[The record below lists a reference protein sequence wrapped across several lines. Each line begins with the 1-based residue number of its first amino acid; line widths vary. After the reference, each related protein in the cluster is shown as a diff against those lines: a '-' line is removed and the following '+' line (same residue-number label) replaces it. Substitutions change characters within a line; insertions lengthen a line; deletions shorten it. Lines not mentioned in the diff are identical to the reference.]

1 MLKALSMRSV
11 VATLLLT
18 LSVFSFAQEKDSYV
32 KVLLETTAGDIVLE
46 LNRDRA
52 PISVENFL
60 TYVNSKHYD
69 GTIFHRVIKD
79 FMIQGGGMDENMQI
93 KTMRQPIKNE
103 ADNGLKNTRGSI
115 AMARTSVVDSATSQF
130 FINVK
135 NNHFLDHGARDFG
148 YAVFGE
154 VIIGMDIVDK
164 ISTTRT
170 TAGDVPVKPIVIL
183 SASVVEEAAP
193 AAE

>member
-1 MLKALSMRSV
+1 MFKLLNIRSLVVFLIMAFSSLSY
-11 VATLLLT
+11 
-18 LSVFSFAQEKDSYV
+18 AQDSYV
-32 KVLLETTAGDIVLE
+32 KVLMKTSEGDIVLE
-46 LNRDRA
+46 LNQGRA
-52 PISVENFL
+52 PITVENFL

-79 FMIQGGGMDENMQI
+79 FMIQGGGMDENMQM

-164 ISTTRT
+164 ISTART

-183 SASVVEEAAP
+183 SASIVEEAAP

>member
-1 MLKALSMRSV
+1 
-11 VATLLLT
+11 
-18 LSVFSFAQEKDSYV
+18 
-32 KVLLETTAGDIVLE
+32 
-46 LNRDRA
+46 
-52 PISVENFL
+52 
-60 TYVNSKHYD
+60 
-69 GTIFHRVIKD
+69 
-79 FMIQGGGMDENMQI
+79 MQM

-154 VIIGMDIVDK
+154 VIIWMDIVVK
-164 ISTTRT
+164 ITPART
-170 TAGDVPVKPIVIL
+170 TAGDVPLKPTATI
-183 SASVVEEAAP
+183 SASVVEHTAP
-193 AAE
+193 VAESATS

>member
-1 MLKALSMRSV
+1 MFKLLNIRLLVVFLIMAFSSLSY
-11 VATLLLT
+11 
-18 LSVFSFAQEKDSYV
+18 AQDSYV
-32 KVLLETTAGDIVLE
+32 KVLMKTSEGDIVLE
-46 LNRDRA
+46 LNQGRA
-52 PISVENFL
+52 PITVENFL

-79 FMIQGGGMDENMQI
+79 FMIQGGGMDENMQM

-193 AAE
+193 VAE

>member
-1 MLKALSMRSV
+1 MFKLLNIRSLVVFLIMAFSSLSY
-11 VATLLLT
+11 
-18 LSVFSFAQEKDSYV
+18 AQDSYV
-32 KVLLETTAGDIVLE
+32 KVLMKTSEGDIVLE
-46 LNRDRA
+46 LNQGRA
-52 PISVENFL
+52 PITVENFL

-79 FMIQGGGMDENMQI
+79 FMIQGGGMDENMQM

>member
-1 MLKALSMRSV
+1 MFKLLNIRSLVVFLIMAFSSLSY
-11 VATLLLT
+11 
-18 LSVFSFAQEKDSYV
+18 AQDSYV
-32 KVLLETTAGDIVLE
+32 KVLMKTSEGDIVLE
-46 LNRDRA
+46 LNQGRA
-52 PISVENFL
+52 PITVENFL

-79 FMIQGGGMDENMQI
+79 FMIQGGGMDENMQM

-164 ISTTRT
+164 ISTART

>member
-1 MLKALSMRSV
+1 MFKLLNIRSLVVFLIMAFSSLSY
-11 VATLLLT
+11 
-18 LSVFSFAQEKDSYV
+18 AQDSYV
-32 KVLLETTAGDIVLE
+32 KVLMKTSEGDIVLE
-46 LNRDRA
+46 LNQGRA
-52 PISVENFL
+52 PITVENFL

-79 FMIQGGGMDENMQI
+79 FMIQGGGMDENMQM

-193 AAE
+193 VAE